1 MKRVKFTVE
10 KTNTGFS
17 AFAEAY
23 PVYTTGENMV
33 ELRANILDAINSWFE
48 HKNQPL
54 INENNIEI
62 SLDLPQFFD
71 YYKEINA
78 KAISK
83 RIGMNESLLSQYV
96 TGVKKPSEK
105 QKIRIL
111 SGIRELGIELM
122 SLEFA

>member
-1 MKRVKFTVE
+1 MKRVKFIVE

-17 AFAEAY
+17 AVAEAY
-23 PVYTTGENMV
+23 PVYTVGENMV
-33 ELRANILDAINSWFE
+33 ELRANILDAINTWFE

-54 INENNIEI
+54 INEINIEI

-122 SLEFA
+122 NLEFA